1 MTTYGT
7 EPASGHLLV
16 VNDNGNVRRP

>member
-16 VNDNGNVRRP
+16 VDDNGNVRRP